1 MRARL
6 LALSACVALAS
17 SAFAQSVI
25 PNNPGTKATFAIRNA
40 TIHPVSSAP
49 IPNGTIVFSGG
60 LIRAIGRDVAAPS
73 DATVIDG
80 TGLSVYPGLIDSGT
94 AIGLTEISSVA
105 GSNDVNE
112 LGDLNSNARAAVAIN
127 PHSNLIPVARVN
139 GITAVVTAPG
149 GGLISGQAALIQL
162 AGWTPEE
169 MVLKDPVGM
178 VINFPRIRTSS
189 FFDLPQDEEAEK
201 EAKKAYGKQLDKL
214 RDVIRDA
221 RAYGK
226 AWDARGRATTTPR
239 FDRDLILET
248 MVPVVQGR
256 LPLIVQANL
265 EEDIRA
271 AIRFAQEVDL
281 KMILAGGAD
290 VQKVLD
296 ELKRRDIPV
305 LLGPIWQVPPREDD
319 PYDLI
324 YTNAAALHQAGVR
337 FAIQTSDAH
346 DVRNL
351 PYQAASAAA
360 FGLPREVALRAITIQ
375 PAEILGVADRIGS
388 LEVGKMANLFV
399 TDGDP
404 LEIMTQVKHLFI
416 AGEPISL
423 ETNQTLLYDKFRNRP

>member
-1 MRARL
+1 MRGRL
-6 LALSACVALAS
+6 WTATIVLAFAWVAH
-17 SAFAQSVI
+17 AQSVI
-25 PNNPGTKATFAIRNA
+25 PNNPGNKGTFAIRNA
-40 TIHPVSSAP
+40 TIYPVTSPAV
-49 IPNGTIVFSGG
+49 PNGTIVFSGG
-60 LIRAIGRDVAAPS
+60 VIRAVGRDVAVPA

-94 AIGLTEISSVA
+94 TIGLTEISSVA

-112 LGDLNSNARAAVAIN
+112 LGDLNPNARAAVAVN

-139 GITAVVTAPG
+139 GITTVVTAPG
-149 GGLISGQAALIQL
+149 GGLISGQAVLIQL

-178 VINFPRIRTSS
+178 IINFPRIRTSS
-189 FFDLPQDEEAEK
+189 FFDQPQDEEAEK
-201 EAKKAYGKQLDKL
+201 EAKKAYGQQLDKL
-214 RDVIRDA
+214 REVLRDA
-221 RAYGK
+221 RAYAK
-226 AWDARGRATTTPR
+226 ASEARAQAATPR
-239 FDRDLILET
+239 FDRDLILEAL
-248 MVPVVQGR
+248 VPVVQGR
-256 LPLIVQANL
+256 VPVIIQANL

-271 AIRFAQEVDL
+271 AIKFAEETNL
-281 KMILAGGAD
+281 KMILSGGTD
-290 VQKVLD
+290 VQKVLE

-305 LLGPIWQVPPREDD
+305 LLGPIWQLPPREDD

-324 YTNAAALHQAGVR
+324 YTNALALHQAGVR
-337 FAIQTSDAH
+337 FAIQTADSH

-360 FGLPREVALRAITIQ
+360 FGLPKEVALRTITIQ
-375 PAEILGVADRIGS
+375 PAEIFGVAERLGS

-404 LEIMTQVKHLFI
+404 LEIVTTVRHLFI

-423 ETNQTLLYDKFRNRP
+423 ETKQTLLYDKFRNRP